1 MASQSGAAATALG
14 AGMPIVATPVGGLVD
29 QIAHEKTGLVARR
42 ADAEAL
48 ADAIGRLAQDRTML
62 RSMVDEI
69 GRRRAARSMSAF
81 LDRLVPIAQRAARD
95 IASAPTR

>member
-1 MASQSGAAATALG
+1 
-14 AGMPIVATPVGGLVD
+14 
-29 QIAHEKTGLVARR
+29 
-42 ADAEAL
+42 
-48 ADAIGRLAQDRTML
+48 ML